1 MRILLIKTSSLGD
14 VVHNLPVVT
23 DLRRHFPTARIDWVV
38 EEAFA
43 DIPRLHPGVNEVIP
57 VAMRR
62 WRRGLTSQATRNE
75 FGALRKRLRSARYNL
90 AIDTQG
96 LIKSA
101 LITHLAQARRC
112 GYAWRSA
119 REPLASRFYD
129 ERHAVSRELHA
140 VERNRRLAALCAGY
154 AVDGPPD
161 YGIAIA
167 GTPAT
172 LAGTGDGPDI
182 SGSPYAVLLTATSR
196 DDKLWPESSWVAL
209 GLALRARGIASRL
222 PAGTPSELQRAQR
235 IAAQIP
241 DAAALA
247 PSRLGD
253 LAYRIAGAALVVG
266 VDTGLVH
273 LGAAMGR
280 PTLALFAASDP
291 ALTGVLASTPTVN
304 LGARGQPPSVDAA
317 TAAVGELL

>member
-23 DLRRHFPTARIDWVV
+23 DLRRHFPTAHIDWVV
-38 EEAFA
+38 EETFA
-43 DIPRLHPGVNEVIP
+43 DIPRLHPGVSEVIP

-62 WRRGLTSQATRNE
+62 WRRGLTSPATRNE
-75 FGALRKRLRSARYNL
+75 FGALRKRLSSVRYNL

-96 LIKSA
+96 LLKSA
-101 LITHLAQARRC
+101 LITRLAQARRC

-140 VERNRRLAALCAGY
+140 VERNRRLVALCAGY

-161 YGIAIA
+161 YGIVSASAPI
-167 GTPAT
+167 T
-172 LAGTGDGPDI
+172 LSGTGNGLPAFD
-182 SGSPYAVLLTATSR
+182 SPYALLLTATSR
-196 DDKLWPESSWVAL
+196 DDKLWPEASWVVL
-209 GLALRARGIASRL
+209 GLYLRARGIASRL
-222 PAGTPSELQRAQR
+222 PAGTTAEFQRAQR

-241 DAAALA
+241 GAAALA

-253 LAYRIAGAALVVG
+253 LAQRIAGATLVVG

-291 ALTGVLASTPTVN
+291 TLTGVLAPTPAIN

-317 TAAVGELL
+317 KAAVAELI